1 MAEENFNMLQKQKTK
16 TMIIRIVVVI
26 CLTTVFL
33 ATSLA
38 FFTIR
43 NARIMTVRA
52 TYENVNSVFD
62 SYLEAMNL
70 FVDNTLNE
78 LNFYTNSDVV
88 YNGGSAEEIG
98 QWLATTPPRRSPTF
112 SYVLFIDVKGN
123 SFYDSGKTG
132 YHGDRA
138 YFKSI
143 VDEGASYVVNNPTV
157 AKATGK
163 VSVMFVK
170 AARNKEREVVGM
182 FVGVT
187 GMDYLQDLIADLK
200 FGENGHGFMLDG
212 TGKVIAHH
220 DESLIMEKNYLTD
233 ADVDISL
240 KEMAQ
245 EMVSGKKNTANIMDK
260 LDGTFQKFS
269 VVYARIAKTPWSL
282 GVAIPF
288 SQINQMASR
297 LRMIMMAGNV
307 ILTVVV
313 LIVMAYM
320 IAHSIRPLKKVVL
333 AIADIASG
341 NADLTK
347 RLEKT
352 TQDEIGEVVDGFNKF
367 VTKLQEIM
375 MEIKSS
381 KNNISTVEDEMIE
394 AIGSTEININKIIGY
409 IETVKDSV
417 IAQNDSVESTSARIT
432 EITSSIDALQNL
444 IQVQTEEVDGSGKAI
459 QEMVNNISTIN
470 ESVEKLSK
478 AFVGLREN
486 ATVGIEKQQA
496 VNDKIY
502 QIESESKML
511 QEANTAIAV
520 IAEQTN
526 LLAMNAAIEAAH
538 AGEVGK
544 GFSVVADEIRKLS
557 ETSSEQSKTIGAQ
570 LTKIR
575 DSIGQV
581 SEFSTD
587 SSSSFKIVSDNIKIT
602 DKLVS
607 QISSAM
613 EVQQTNSRQ
622 ILDSLNVMSESTD
635 KVLSAS
641 RDMAEGSSV
650 ILKDVDTLKTNTHT
664 ITSNVQEMDS
674 GVTSISETKDALS
687 RLSRKMN
694 DAISQIGQEI
704 GQFKV

>member
-16 TMIIRIVVVI
+16 TMITRIVVVI

-112 SYVLFIDVKGN
+112 SYVLFIDAKGN

-143 VDEGASYVVNNPTV
+143 IDDGASYVVNNPTV

-182 FVGVT
+182 FVGVA
-187 GMDYLQDLIADLK
+187 GMDYLQNLIADLK

-220 DESLIMEKNYLTD
+220 DESLVMERNYLTD
-233 ADVDISL
+233 ADVDTSL

-245 EMVSGKKNTANIMDK
+245 GMILGKRNSVNVIDE

-269 VVYARIAKTPWSL
+269 VIYARIAKTPWSL
-282 GVAIPF
+282 GVAIPL

-297 LRMIMMAGNV
+297 LRMIMTTGNV
-307 ILTVVV
+307 ILTIVV
-313 LIVMAYM
+313 LIVMACM
-320 IAHSIRPLKKVVL
+320 IAHSIRPLKKVVF

-352 TQDEIGEVVDGFNKF
+352 TQDEIGEVVDGFNRF

-381 KNNISTVEDEMIE
+381 KNNISTVEEEMID

-417 IAQNDSVESTSARIT
+417 IAQSDSVESTSAKIT

-444 IQVQTEEVDGSGKAI
+444 IQLQTGEVDGSGRAI

-486 ATVGIEKQQA
+486 ATIGIEKQQA

-581 SEFSTD
+581 SEFSID
-587 SSSSFKIVSDNIKIT
+587 SSSSFKVVSDNIKIT

-613 EVQQTNSRQ
+613 EVQRTNSRQ
-622 ILDSLNVMSESTD
+622 ILDSLNVMSESTG

>member
-1 MAEENFNMLQKQKTK
+1 
-16 TMIIRIVVVI
+16 
-26 CLTTVFL
+26 
-33 ATSLA
+33 
-38 FFTIR
+38 
-43 NARIMTVRA
+43 MTVRA
-52 TYENVNSVFD
+52 TYENVNSIFD
-62 SYLEAMNL
+62 SYLETVNS

-88 YNGGSAEEIG
+88 YDGGSAEEIG

-112 SYVLFIDVKGN
+112 SYVLFIDAKGN

-143 VDEGASYVVNNPTV
+143 IDEGASYVVNNPTV
-157 AKATGK
+157 AKATGN

-170 AARNKEREVVGM
+170 AARNKNREVVGM
-182 FVGVT
+182 FVGVA
-187 GMDYLQDLIADLK
+187 GMDYLQNLISGLK
-200 FGENGHGFMLDG
+200 IGESGHGFMLDG

-220 DESLIMEKNYLTD
+220 DETLVMERNYLTD
-233 ADVDISL
+233 EDVNSSL
-240 KEMAQ
+240 KEMAKA
-245 EMVSGKKNTANIMDK
+245 MVSGRRNSADITDEV
-260 LDGTFQKFS
+260 DGTLQKLS
-269 VVYARIAKTPWSL
+269 VIYARVAKTPWSM

-288 SQINQMASR
+288 SQLNEMASR
-297 LRMIMMAGNV
+297 LRLIMMAGNV
-307 ILTVVV
+307 ILTIVV

-381 KNNISTVEDEMIE
+381 KNNISTVEAEMVE

-409 IETVKDSV
+409 IETVRDSV
-417 IAQNDSVESTSARIT
+417 IAQSDSVESTSSRIA
-432 EITSSIDALQNL
+432 EITDSIDALQNL
-444 IQVQTEEVDGSGKAI
+444 IQMQTGEVDGSGKAI
-459 QEMVNNISTIN
+459 QEMVSNISTIN

-486 ATVGIEKQQA
+486 ATIGIEKQQA
-496 VNDKIY
+496 VNDKIF

-587 SSSSFKIVSDNIKIT
+587 SSSSFKIVSDNIRIT

-622 ILDSLNVMSESTD
+622 ILDSLNVMSESTE

-650 ILKDVDTLKTNTHT
+650 ILKDVDMLKTNTNT
-664 ITSNVQEMDS
+664 ITSNVREMDS
-674 GVTSISETKDALS
+674 GVTSISETKDALG

>member
-1 MAEENFNMLQKQKTK
+1 MAEKKFDMLQKQKTT
-16 TMIIRIVVVI
+16 TMITRIVVVI

-88 YNGGSAEEIG
+88 YNGDSAEEIG
-98 QWLATTPPRRSPTF
+98 RWLATTPPRRSPTF
-112 SYVLFIDVKGN
+112 SYVLFIDTKGN

-143 VDEGASYVVNNPTV
+143 IDDGASYVVNNPTV

-170 AARNKEREVVGM
+170 AARNKDREVVGM
-182 FVGVT
+182 FVGVA

-212 TGKVIAHH
+212 TGKVIAHY

-233 ADVDISL
+233 ADVNASL

-245 EMVSGKKNTANIMDK
+245 GMVLGKRNSVNVMDE
-260 LDGTFQKFS
+260 LDGNFQKFS

-297 LRMIMMAGNV
+297 LRMIMTAGNV
-307 ILTVVV
+307 ILIIVV
-313 LIVMAYM
+313 LIVMACM
-320 IAHSIRPLKKVVL
+320 IAHSIRPLKKVVF

-352 TQDEIGEVVDGFNKF
+352 TQDEIGEVVDSFNKF

-381 KNNISTVEDEMIE
+381 KNNISTVENEMIE

-409 IETVKDSV
+409 IETVKNSI
-417 IAQNDSVESTSARIT
+417 IAQNDSVESTSEKIT
-432 EITSSIDALQNL
+432 EITGSIDALQNL

-587 SSSSFKIVSDNIKIT
+587 SSSSFKIVSDNIRIT

-613 EVQQTNSRQ
+613 EVQRTNSRQ

-664 ITSNVQEMDS
+664 INSNVQEMDS

-687 RLSRKMN
+687 RLSRKMD

>member
-1 MAEENFNMLQKQKTK
+1 MAENDWGISQKQKSK
-16 TMIIRIVVVI
+16 TMITKIVGIVG
-26 CLTTVFL
+26 LTTVVLFVVL
-33 ATSLA
+33 NL
-38 FFTIR
+38 FVIWR
-43 NARIMTVRA
+43 VRIMTVS
-52 TYENVNSVFD
+52 TTNENVNSLFD
-62 SYLEAMNL
+62 SYLESVDT
-70 FVDNTLNE
+70 FVDNTLHE
-78 LNFYTNSDVV
+78 LDFYTNSDVV
-88 YNGGSAEEIG
+88 FNGGSAQEIG
-98 QWLATTPPRRSPTF
+98 RWLTTTVERRPSSF
-112 SYVLFIDVKGN
+112 SYVLFIGANGN
-123 SFYDSGKTG
+123 SFYDSGNTG
-132 YHGDRA
+132 FHGDRA
-138 YFKSI
+138 YFRQI
-143 VDEGASYVVNNPTV
+143 IEENEPFVVNNPTV

-163 VSVMFVK
+163 VSVMFIK
-170 AARNKEREVVGM
+170 AAYNRNREVVGM
-182 FVGVT
+182 FVGVA
-187 GMDYLQDLIADLK
+187 GMDYLQDLISGLK
-200 FGENGHGFMLDG
+200 IGRDGHGFMLDG
-212 TGKVIAHH
+212 TGEVIAHYDSELVMSANYIK
-220 DESLIMEKNYLTD
+220 DENIS
-233 ADVDISL
+233 ADVKSL
-240 KEMAQ
+240 AQ
-245 EMVSGKKNTANIMDK
+245 SMLSGKRGSAEITNGLGANAER
-260 LDGTFQKFS
+260 LY
-269 VVYARIAKTPWSL
+269 VVYNKVAKTPWSM
-282 GVAIPF
+282 GVAIPI
-288 SQINQMASR
+288 SQIHETADSLSM
-297 LRMIMMAGNV
+297 LLLVGNL
-307 ILTVVV
+307 ILAAIVLVV
-313 LIVMAYM
+313 LGLM
-320 IAHSIRPLKKVVL
+320 IATSISPLRNVVS

-347 RLEKT
+347 RLPKT

-375 MEIKSS
+375 MEIRSS
-381 KNNISTVEDEMIE
+381 KDNISSVESEMIE
-394 AIGSTEININKIIGY
+394 AIGSTEINISKIIKY
-409 IETVKDSV
+409 IETVKGSV
-417 IAQNDSVESTSARIT
+417 VAQNDSVESTSARIA
-432 EITSSIDALQNL
+432 EITNSIDALQNL
-444 IQVQTEEVDGSGKAI
+444 IQVQAGEVDDSGKAI
-459 QEMVNNISTIN
+459 QEMVNNISTVN

-486 ATVGIEKQQA
+486 ANVGIDKQQA
-496 VNDKIY
+496 VSDKIY

-538 AGEVGK
+538 AGDVGK

-581 SEFSTD
+581 SEFSTN
-587 SSSSFKIVSDNIKIT
+587 SSSSFKVVSDNIKIT

-613 EVQQTNSRQ
+613 EVQQANSRQ
-622 ILDSLNVMSESTD
+622 ILESLNVMSESTD

-650 ILKDVDTLKTNTHT
+650 ILKDVDTLKTNTYT

-674 GVTSISETKDALS
+674 GVAIISETKDALS

>member
-1 MAEENFNMLQKQKTK
+1 MAEESWSVLQKQKTK
-16 TMIIRIVVVI
+16 TMITRIVVVI
-26 CLTTVFL
+26 FLTTAFL
-33 ATSLA
+33 STSLT
-38 FFTIR
+38 FFTIK
-43 NARIMTVRA
+43 NAQTMTVRA
-52 TYENVNSVFD
+52 TYENVNSIFD
-62 SYLEAMNL
+62 SYLETVNS
-70 FVDNTLNE
+70 FVDSTLNE

-88 YNGGSAEEIG
+88 YNGGSAQEIG
-98 QWLATTPPRRSPTF
+98 AWLATTPPRRSQTF
-112 SYVLFIDVKGN
+112 SYVLFIDADGN
-123 SFYDSGKTG
+123 SFYDSGSTG

-143 VDEGASYVVNNPTV
+143 MDGAPYVVNNPTV

-170 AARNKEREVVGM
+170 AARNKERDIVGM
-182 FVGVT
+182 FVGVA
-187 GMDYLQDLIADLK
+187 GMDYLQDLISGLK
-200 FGENGHGFMLDG
+200 IGENGHGFMLGG
-212 TGKVIAHH
+212 TGEVIAHY
-220 DESLIMEKNYLTD
+220 DEDLVMQRNYLTD
-233 ADVDISL
+233 DVNASL
-240 KEMAQ
+240 KKMA
-245 EMVSGKKNTANIMDK
+245 EDMVIGKRSAADITDEV
-260 LDGTFQKFS
+260 DGTLQKLR
-269 VVYARIAKTPWSL
+269 VIYARVAKTPWSL
-282 GVAIPF
+282 GVSIPF
-288 SQINQMASR
+288 SQINETASKLCVIMA
-297 LRMIMMAGNV
+297 AGNA
-307 ILTVVV
+307 LLAVVV
-313 LIVMAYM
+313 LAVMAYM
-320 IAHSIRPLKKVVL
+320 IAHSIRPLRKVVS

-347 RLEKT
+347 RLPKT

-367 VTKLQEIM
+367 ITKLQEIM
-375 MEIKSS
+375 MEIRSS
-381 KNNISTVEDEMIE
+381 KDNIASVDSEMIE
-394 AIGSTEININKIIGY
+394 AIGSTEININKIIKY
-409 IETVKDSV
+409 IETVNDSV
-417 IAQNDSVESTSARIT
+417 IAQNNSVESTSARIA
-432 EITSSIDALQNL
+432 EITNSIDALQNL
-444 IQVQTEEVDGSGKAI
+444 IQVQAGEVDGSGKAI
-459 QEMVNNISTIN
+459 QEMVNNISTVN

-486 ATVGIEKQQA
+486 ANIGIDKQQA
-496 VNDKIY
+496 VSDKIY

-538 AGEVGK
+538 AGDVGK

-575 DSIGQV
+575 ESIGQV

-587 SSSSFKIVSDNIKIT
+587 SSSSFKVVSDNIKIT

-622 ILDSLNVMSESTD
+622 ILESLNVMSESTE

-650 ILKDVDTLKTNTHT
+650 ILKDVDTLKTNTYT

-674 GVTSISETKDALS
+674 GVSVISETKDSLG

>member
-112 SYVLFIDVKGN
+112 SYVLFIDAKGN

-143 VDEGASYVVNNPTV
+143 IDEGASYVVNNPTV